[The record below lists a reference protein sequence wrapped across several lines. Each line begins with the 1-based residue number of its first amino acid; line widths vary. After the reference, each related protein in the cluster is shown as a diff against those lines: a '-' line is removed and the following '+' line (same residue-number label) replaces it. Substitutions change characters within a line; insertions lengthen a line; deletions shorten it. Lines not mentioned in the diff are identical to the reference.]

1 MDERERINALDLA
14 LNNELNEHKFYM
26 KNAERTTNPLGK
38 AMFRQIGNEELEHYE
53 RLKQLHEEW
62 TKRGKWPNTL
72 PLKVRDTEIKN
83 VLSEFVSKAETSA
96 PSESDDLAAI
106 RTAIDFEAKGMEYYA
121 SLRDAINDKKESE
134 FFGLLSSIE
143 REHYLSLK
151 DAEEY
156 FIDPAGWYRSHE
168 HTGLD

>member
-1 MDERERINALDLA
+1 MNERERINALDLT

-96 PSESDDLAAI
+96 PSESD
-106 RTAIDFEAKGMEYYA
+106 EYK
-121 SLRDAINDKKESE
+121 LRPE
-134 FFGLLSSIE
+134 SSI
-143 REHYLSLK
+143 Y
-151 DAEEY
+151 
-156 FIDPAGWYRSHE
+156 
-168 HTGLD
+168 

>member
-1 MDERERINALDLA
+1 MEEKERINALDVA

-38 AMFRQIGNEELEHYE
+38 AMFDQIGKEELEHYE
-53 RLKQLHEEW
+53 RLKQLHDEW
-62 TKRGKWPNTL
+62 TRSGKWPNTL

-83 VLSEFVSKAETSA
+83 ILSEFVSKSETSA

-121 SLRDAINDKKESE
+121 SLRDSITDKKESE

-156 FIDPAGWYRSHE
+156 FIDPAGWYSSHE
-168 HTGLD
+168 HPILD

>member
-1 MDERERINALDLA
+1 M
-14 LNNELNEHKFYM
+14 
-26 KNAERTTNPLGK
+26 
-38 AMFRQIGNEELEHYE
+38 
-53 RLKQLHEEW
+53 
-62 TKRGKWPNTL
+62 
-72 PLKVRDTEIKN
+72 KVRDTEIGN

-96 PSESDDLAAI
+96 PSESDDLTAI

-121 SLRDAINDKKESE
+121 SLRDSITDKKESE

-168 HTGLD
+168 HPSLD